1 MGEDKASAQVVSVE
15 KGACLKQRGLGVWVA
30 ISTLEKPGQGLA
42 LTVLKLTLRPLG
54 GYRFGTEGTNA
65 DWTGLQWPPGDL
77 GSVSGTSME

>member
-1 MGEDKASAQVVSVE
+1 MVSVE
-15 KGACLKQRGLGVWVA
+15 KGACLKQREWEGGWR
-30 ISTLEKPGQGLA
+30 STLLENPGQGLA

-54 GYRFGTEGTNA
+54 GYRFRAEGTNA